1 MPKHAA
7 LFHVSTIALLFVVCP
22 NVIQAQSQ
30 TPVTPPVPGSFNSDD
45 GMAFAKIMQSDME
58 LLMELEMELGGRV
71 AKELPFSAQVSL
83 ETEQVL
89 GDGTH
94 LSRKT
99 GGSLYRDSLGRLRQE
114 LRLSLPAP
122 MPASAEIGTIVVI
135 SDPNTGAHWTLMP
148 AAKMAMKMTMPAAGS
163 RHKMNANLNTE
174 KNFGIFD
181 GSGEGGRTEDLG
193 AQNMEGLT
201 ATGSRFTHVIPAGQL
216 GNDQPL
222 QVVTERWYSSEMH
235 MPVFLKRSDPMT
247 GSKTLKVTDVRR
259 VEPDAAL
266 FNIPADYAV
275 REMMIPTDAD
285 TQPKKP
291 SQP

>member
-7 LFHVSTIALLFVVCP
+7 LLRVPTIALLFVVCP
-22 NVIQAQSQ
+22 NLIHAQSP
-30 TPVTPPVPGSFNSDD
+30 TPATPQAPASFNPDD
-45 GMAFAKIMQSDME
+45 GMAFAKVMQSDME
-58 LLMELEMELGGRV
+58 LLMELEMELAGKV
-71 AKELPFSAQVSL
+71 AKDLPFSAQISL

-94 LSRKT
+94 VSRKT

-114 LRLSLPAP
+114 LTLSLPAP
-122 MPASAEIGTIVVI
+122 MPASAEIGKIILV
-135 SDPNTGAHWTLMP
+135 SDPATGAHWTLMP
-148 AAKMAMKMTMPAAGS
+148 AAKMAMKMAMPAAVS
-163 RHKMNANLNTE
+163 RRKMDANTE
-174 KNFGIFD
+174 KNFGIFE
-181 GSGEGGRTEDLG
+181 GFGEGGRTEDLG

-222 QVVTERWYSSEMH
+222 QVVTERWYSSEMN

-259 VEPDAAL
+259 QEPDAAL

-275 REMMIPTDAD
+275 REMMIPTD

>member
-1 MPKHAA
+1 MPKRAA
-7 LFHVSTIALLFVVCP
+7 LFRFSTIALLLVVCP
-22 NVIQAQSQ
+22 NLIHAQSQ
-30 TPVTPPVPGSFNSDD
+30 TPATPQAPTSFSPDD
-45 GMAFAKIMQSDME
+45 GMAFAKMMQNDME
-58 LLMELEMELGGRV
+58 LLMELEMELGGTV
-71 AKELPFSAQVSL
+71 AKDLPFSAQVSL

-99 GGSLYRDSLGRLRQE
+99 GGSLYRDSLGRLREE
-114 LRLSLPAP
+114 LTLSLPAP
-122 MPASAEIGTIVVI
+122 MPASAEMGKIVIV
-135 SDPNTGAHWTLMP
+135 SDPATGAHWTLMP
-148 AAKMAMKMTMPAAGS
+148 VAKVAMKMTMPAVVS
-163 RHKMNANLNTE
+163 SKE

-181 GSGEGGRTEDLG
+181 GLGEGGRTEDLG

-216 GNDQPL
+216 GNDQTL

-247 GSKTLKVTDVRR
+247 GSKILKVTDVRR
-259 VEPDAAL
+259 AEPDAAL

-275 REMMIPTDAD
+275 QEMILPAA
-285 TQPKKP
+285 PSEKP